1 MQTQE
6 GNPIIFIPGLM
17 GSMGNDIIEGTG
29 NWSFGAA
36 RWVYDPLI
44 RQLEKVG
51 YVVNENLFICYY
63 DWRKKNSSIV
73 EAYLKPMIRDVKEKH
88 SNKKI
93 DLICHSMGGIVARTY
108 IQSTHYQFDINRFVM
123 IGTPNEG
130 SVEAYYLWST
140 GRLLPKKEGSNFFSL
155 ISKGYM
161 WILLRLMKVSFG
173 LENLKKIHET
183 FPSVRDL
190 IPTERYGSIL
200 CYENGNGKW
209 EMVPRYYMAYE
220 NRFLDELNDNLYLL
234 SHRLNDVY
242 CIAGY
247 NFSTAEYLMIDKEK
261 LFEKSEEIIIDSV
274 ETLDGDGTV
283 AVKSAAIEGLQHY
296 YIEANH
302 RRMVERCF
310 SYIKDIYDFKT
321 EEDLQESVE
330 SEDIT
335 LHIIFTG
342 KPNII
347 IYREKSADIEL
358 NEGQINTN
366 YSYIYEKF
374 PEEHKWIII
383 QNIPKGIYS
392 IKVDNYQPKN
402 LHLMVMSENLK
413 ELDAE
418 QEIKAYQKDY
428 IYKFEIY

>member
-1 MQTQE
+1 
-6 GNPIIFIPGLM
+6 
-17 GSMGNDIIEGTG
+17 MGNDIIEGTG
-29 NWSFGAA
+29 NWSFGTA
-36 RWVYDPLI
+36 RWVYDPLVK
-44 RQLEKVG
+44 QLEEAG

-73 EAYLKPMIRDVKEKH
+73 EAYLKPMIREVKEKH
-88 SNKKI
+88 PNKKI

-108 IQSTHYQFDINRFVM
+108 IQSIDYQFDINRLVM
-123 IGTPNEG
+123 IGTPNKG
-130 SVEAYYLWST
+130 TIAAYYLWST
-140 GRLLPKKEGSNFFSL
+140 GRLLPSKKGRSFFNL
-155 ISKGYM
+155 IARGYM

-173 LENLKKIHET
+173 LENLKEIHEI
-183 FPSVRDL
+183 FPSVGEL
-190 IPTERYGSIL
+190 IPTGGYGSIL

-209 EMVPRYYMAYE
+209 QRVPRDYMRYE
-220 NRFLDELNDNLYLL
+220 NHFLNELNNNLFLL
-234 SHRLNDVY
+234 SHRINDVY
-242 CIAGY
+242 CIVGY
-247 NFSTAEYLMIDKEK
+247 NFSTAEYLMIDRDK
-261 LFEKSEEIIIDSV
+261 LFQEYEEIILDPV

-283 AVKSAAIEGLQHY
+283 AVKSAEIEGLQHY

-302 RRMVERCF
+302 RRIVDGCF
-310 SYIKDIYDFKT
+310 SYIKDIYGFKT
-321 EEDLQESVE
+321 AEGLQESVE

-358 NEGQINTN
+358 NEGQINTH

-383 QNIPKGIYS
+383 QNIPKGVYS

-413 ELDAE
+413 ELDTE
-418 QEIKAYQKDY
+418 QEIKAHQKDY